1 MSDEQLEQRLRHVLG
16 TPLTVPSAKAKEA
29 IMQRVRHAA
38 REDHRRRMIPP
49 SFGRTARHSLIG
61 VALAAGIGSVTTL
74 STLVP
79 MKPAMHSGHG
89 ATSMVIGDSVVDR
102 LRDTLRLVRLMF
114 DDPAA
119 RRVAVVGDFN
129 GWQADA
135 LPMRQDSNG
144 RWEARLALPDGQ
156 HRYAIVVDNTRWVG
170 DSISRQAGA
179 AGQVYSLLHVARA
192 SN

>member
-1 MSDEQLEQRLRHVLG
+1 MSDEELERRLRRAL
-16 TPLTVPSAKAKEA
+16 SAPVDAPAHAREA

-38 REDHRRRMIPP
+38 REDHRRRMMPP

-74 STLVP
+74 SSLVP
-79 MKPAMHSGHG
+79 VNSRVHG
-89 ATSMVIGDSVVDR
+89 GNAATSVVIGDSVVDR

-119 RRVAVVGDFN
+119 RHVAVVGDFN
-129 GWQADA
+129 AWRADA
-135 LPMRQDSNG
+135 TPMRQDPVSG
-144 RWEARLALPDGQ
+144 KWETRLALAAGE

-170 DSISRQAGA
+170 DSTPRQSGNSSR
-179 AGQVYSLLHVARA
+179 VYSLLHVAHA

>member
-1 MSDEQLEQRLRHVLG
+1 MSDEELERRLRRTL
-16 TPLTVPSAKAKEA
+16 SAPVRAPAHAKDA

-38 REDHRRRMIPP
+38 REDQRRRMMPP

-74 STLVP
+74 SSLVP
-79 MKPAMHSGHG
+79 VTARAHG
-89 ATSMVIGDSVVDR
+89 APVTTSVVIGDSVVDR

-114 DDPAA
+114 DDPNA
-119 RRVAVVGDFN
+119 RHVAVVGDFN
-129 GWQADA
+129 GWRAEA
-135 LPMRQDSNG
+135 TPMRQDRVSG
-144 RWEARLALPDGQ
+144 KWETRLALPDGE

-170 DSISRQAGA
+170 DFSSRQSGSS
-179 AGQVYSLLHVARA
+179 GQVYSFLHVARA

>member
-1 MSDEQLEQRLRHVLG
+1 
-16 TPLTVPSAKAKEA
+16 
-29 IMQRVRHAA
+29 MQRVRLAA
-38 REDHRRRMIPP
+38 RDDQRRRMIPP

-61 VALAAGIGSVTTL
+61 MALAAGIGSVTTL
-74 STLVP
+74 SPLVTVRP
-79 MKPAMHSGHG
+79 SLPAGSG
-89 ATSMVIGDSVVDR
+89 AMSEVIGDSVVGR

-129 GWQADA
+129 GWQLEAT
-135 LPMRQDSNG
+135 PRRQDPSSG
-144 RWEARLALPDGQ
+144 RWEARLALPDGE

-170 DSISRQAGA
+170 DTVSRQAGT
-179 AGQVYSLLHVARA
+179 AGQVYSLLHVVRA

>member
-1 MSDEQLEQRLRHVLG
+1 MSDEELEQRLRRALG
-16 TPLTVPSAKAKEA
+16 APVQMSSHGRDA
-29 IMQRVRHAA
+29 IMQRVRVSA

-49 SFGRTARHSLIG
+49 SFGRTARHSIIG

-74 STLVP
+74 SSLVP
-79 MKPAMHSGHG
+79 IQHARTQGNGAMSE
-89 ATSMVIGDSVVDR
+89 VIGDSVVGR

-119 RRVAVVGDFN
+119 RRVSVVGDFN
-129 GWQADA
+129 AWQADA
-135 LPMRQDSNG
+135 TPMRRDESSG
-144 RWEARLALPDGQ
+144 RWETRLALPDGE

-170 DSISRQAGA
+170 DSISRQAGTS
-179 AGQVYSLLHVARA
+179 GQVYSLLHVVRA